1 MLFNFA
7 IYRFK
12 LKYQKSRLG
21 YSWTIIQP
29 IVYLAIL
36 FFVYNIFLSQKLN
49 ELNNLE
55 YSLYIFGGLIP
66 YLCISE
72 TINNSSTSLQNFKNF
87 VKNDVV
93 SVTNI
98 LLSSG
103 IMGLI
108 NLVVMTIIYLILGF
122 YLIGLEDFNLL
133 SFLLSIFCLIIIC
146 LTLSVVLTIIFFAL
160 PDLYQIINL
169 LLILGIFVSPIAY
182 KYEIIPSTY
191 EFIIYYNPYETFLEL
206 YRSSFSLNNSQITS
220 WIIIKNISINLVFF
234 LMALFFIKKSKRY
247 IQDNV

>member
-1 MLFNFA
+1 
-7 IYRFK
+7 
-12 LKYQKSRLG
+12 
-21 YSWTIIQP
+21 
-29 IVYLAIL
+29 
-36 FFVYNIFLSQKLN
+36 
-49 ELNNLE
+49 
-55 YSLYIFGGLIP
+55 
-66 YLCISE
+66 
-72 TINNSSTSLQNFKNF
+72 
-87 VKNDVV
+87 
-93 SVTNI
+93 
-98 LLSSG
+98 
-103 IMGLI
+103 MGLI

-122 YLIGLEDFNLL
+122 YLIGLEKFNLL

-206 YRSSFSLNNSQITS
+206 YRSSFSLNNSKITS

>member
-122 YLIGLEDFNLL
+122 YLIGLEEFNLL

-169 LLILGIFVSPIAY
+169 LLILGIFVSP
-182 KYEIIPSTY
+182 
-191 EFIIYYNPYETFLEL
+191 
-206 YRSSFSLNNSQITS
+206 
-220 WIIIKNISINLVFF
+220 
-234 LMALFFIKKSKRY
+234 
-247 IQDNV
+247 